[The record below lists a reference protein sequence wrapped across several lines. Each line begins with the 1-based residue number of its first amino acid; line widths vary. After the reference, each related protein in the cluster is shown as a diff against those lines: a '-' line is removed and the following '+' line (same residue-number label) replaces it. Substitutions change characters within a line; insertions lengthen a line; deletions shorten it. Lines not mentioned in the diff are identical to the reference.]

1 MESRKKIQRL
11 GGVLSDIAG
20 IPISDDDCV
29 ALINA
34 THALN
39 PLTDDMR
46 LTDVCW
52 FDQSAPD
59 RVIYSL
65 YYIPTD
71 DSMPGWLSG
80 HKPNGRWTMPVVIA
94 HEAAQQAGLLCEF
107 VIRAFPTHESDSK
120 EISVSRVLETLQHSS
135 TTDGFFAH
143 GGGFVQRYPA
153 YPGDVL
159 ISTVRKNKVK
169 MGILHLFGYKSYI
182 NIMNMKP
189 AIYGTFTGKEV
200 EHVNS

>member
-1 MESRKKIQRL
+1 MEAKICALRN
-11 GGVLSDIAG
+11 VLTAVTG
-20 IPISDDDCV
+20 IEVSQSECC
-29 ALINA
+29 ALIDA

-39 PLTDDMR
+39 PLTGDMR

-52 FDQSAPD
+52 FDPSAPD
-59 RVIYSL
+59 RIVYSL
-65 YYIPTD
+65 YYIPTED
-71 DSMPGWLSG
+71 AMPGWLHG

-94 HEAAQQAGLLCEF
+94 HEAAQQAGLLSEF
-107 VIRAFPTHESDSK
+107 VIRACRTN
-120 EISVSRVLETLQHSS
+120 EIPPEENSVDRVLEVLYKT
-135 TTDGFFAH
+135 TMTDGFFAH

-153 YPGDVL
+153 HPEDVL

-182 NIMNMKP
+182 NTMNTKP

-200 EHVNS
+200 IRTDS